1 MNGLK
6 RNNFMPTIK
15 VSSACYNEI
24 ATALEKQGLKLGTN
38 VKGLTLTEDTTIVDP
53 VDWRAA
59 TVRKDCIVAAAN
71 ANTHPG
77 KQDIIILAEKMFQY
91 VLTGKVVNDE

>member
-1 MNGLK
+1 
-6 RNNFMPTIK
+6 MPTIK

-24 ATALEKQGLKLGTN
+24 ATALEKQGLKLGVN
-38 VKGLTLTEDTTIVDP
+38 VKGLTIDQDMTIVDP

-71 ANTHPG
+71 ATCVETG
-77 KQDIIILAEKMFQY
+77 IIILADQMFQY
-91 VLTGKVVNDE
+91 VLTGKVENAEH